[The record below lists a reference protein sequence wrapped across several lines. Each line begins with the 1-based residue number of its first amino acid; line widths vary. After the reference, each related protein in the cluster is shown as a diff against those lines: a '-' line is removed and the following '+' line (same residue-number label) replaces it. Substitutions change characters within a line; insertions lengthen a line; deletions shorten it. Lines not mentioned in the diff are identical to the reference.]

1 MPLDIKQ
8 AMRNRAWQPPT
19 PDQEALQD
27 PLFSPSDV
35 GNAAKMGAAGL
46 KGAMMAAPALAGMA
60 KYQVTDNHTG
70 QVVGLY
76 ETLKRASHKAD
87 KLDNEYGAYR
97 YSTKRVED
105 KDIAGPSSRI
115 ALKPSE
121 MDPNRFDTVRGGPKS
136 KSYDEQGYPIETQLR
151 VTHQPGPMDND
162 PAFIDYMKKQGASAP
177 SSQKDLYDPPFN
189 VHTDAMNGMNSG
201 HALRRAADNWPSAS
215 EVRIVGKQ
223 NLKDQM
229 KPKP

>member
-1 MPLDIKQ
+1 MPLDLKQ

-46 KGAMMAAPALAGMA
+46 KGAMMVGAL
-60 KYQVTDNHTG
+60 KY
-70 QVVGLY
+70 
-76 ETLKRASHKAD
+76 
-87 KLDNEYGAYR
+87 
-97 YSTKRVED
+97 
-105 KDIAGPSSRI
+105 PSSRI
-115 ALKPSE
+115 ALRPNE

-151 VTHQPGPMDND
+151 VTHSPGPMDND

-189 VHTDAMNGMNSG
+189 VHTDAMKGMNSG